1 MRLLVD
7 RQRTRRDAE
16 LFSSSAYLRAL
27 RGFTN
32 SFRKILRNHW
42 NETIPVALVIAVL
55 LFVFAAPTAVCKYIP
70 ESYTRSTNYYDV
82 TGDPLLVAT
91 LVGDDEFCRG
101 EDAVLEITLQN
112 YGAIFAIKG
121 DKYIDPGDSDHS
133 DEEKLAATE
142 LGAELEKSAADRA
155 RAVLLADGAP
165 IDVVAGVQEIETIE
179 AGKTG
184 TVRFSIRIDD
194 NAPAGVYQLR
204 LKVCYDHIDNV
215 QVEGTPGTPDINYWN
230 VTETWHQSIPISV
243 EKESDFE
250 VALVSSTL
258 MVGETGFLNITY
270 RNTGEEVATDA
281 VARIS
286 DMLPFTAAR
295 NQERVGTI
303 APGESVTAC
312 FRVGTGRDAV
322 PKVYDISTGIR
333 FKDEDGDIRISD
345 PMQIGVVVAPGVP
358 FSEKLLAK
366 KWWIIAVVVALTLFW
381 GWRAWKTWDW
391 EGAGS

>member
-1 MRLLVD
+1 M
-7 RQRTRRDAE
+7 
-16 LFSSSAYLRAL
+16 
-27 RGFTN
+27 
-32 SFRKILRNHW
+32 
-42 NETIPVALVIAVL
+42 VALIAATMIVICMAQVSH
-55 LFVFAAPTAVCKYIP
+55 AKYIP

-91 LVGDDEFCRG
+91 LVGDNEFCRG

-112 YGAIFAIKG
+112 YGAIFAIEG
-121 DKYIDPGDSDHS
+121 DEYLDPDDPDDSDY
-133 DEEKLAATE
+133 DDDVLLATTE
-142 LGAELEKSAADRA
+142 LGIELEKSAADRT

-165 IDVVAGVQEIETIE
+165 IDVAAGVREIETIE

-184 TVRFSIRIDD
+184 TVQFPIRIDD

-215 QVEGTPGTPDINYWN
+215 QVGGTPIEPDINYWN
-230 VTETWHQSIPISV
+230 VTERWNQSIPVVV

-250 VALVSSTL
+250 VVCVSSTL

-270 RNTGEEVATDA
+270 RNTGEEVAVDA
-281 VARIS
+281 IARIS

-295 NQERVGTI
+295 NQERIGTL
-303 APGESVTAC
+303 APGETATAC

-333 FKDEDGDIRISD
+333 FKDEDDDIRISD
-345 PMQIGVVVAPGVP
+345 PMRIGVSVAPKVP
-358 FSEKLLAK
+358 FSERLGAK
-366 KWWIIAVVVALTLFW
+366 KWWIVTAAVALLVFG
-381 GWRAWKTWDW
+381 GWRAWKMW
-391 EGAGS
+391 GVGVNFS